1 MTIQEMYQEIK
12 NQQQEDIL
20 NGYIDIDIYDDIN
33 ETMIEVEY
41 TTQLQYKLTLQC
53 ATSTSGAKWT
63 LPLVAQSVHFHQ
75 WHTKWAQ
82 RPKCCIV
89 NKSSGIRYVCPL
101 QSDWVW

>member
-53 ATSTSGAKWT
+53 ATSTSGTKWT
-63 LPLVAQSVHFHQ
+63 LPLVAHKMG
-75 WHTKWAQ
+75 TA
-82 RPKCCIV
+82 PKMLYC
-89 NKSSGIRYVCPL
+89 
-101 QSDWVW
+101 

>member
-41 TTQLQYKLTLQC
+41 TTQLQYNYTIVCHFHQC
-53 ATSTSGAKWT
+53 HKVDTSTSGTKWT
-63 LPLVAQSVHFHQ
+63 LPLVAHKMGTAS
-75 WHTKWAQ
+75 KMLY
-82 RPKCCIV
+82 C
-89 NKSSGIRYVCPL
+89 
-101 QSDWVW
+101 

>member
-41 TTQLQYKLTLQC
+41 TTQL
-53 ATSTSGAKWT
+53 
-63 LPLVAQSVHFHQ
+63 
-75 WHTKWAQ
+75 
-82 RPKCCIV
+82 
-89 NKSSGIRYVCPL
+89 
-101 QSDWVW
+101 